1 MSETTRPPGRT
12 IIVQSPKSELV
23 IKPSHLS
30 SETLLNDALGILAS
44 EITILKKQSNAGKGL
59 DLAQARVLTGY
70 IKSLTDI
77 LKEQRERESE
87 TDLANMSD
95 SELLQMVEQLRK
107 NKEQPK

>member
-1 MSETTRPPGRT
+1 MSETPRRT
-12 IIVQSPKSELV
+12 LVLQPKAELV
-23 IKPSHLS
+23 MKPSHLN
-30 SETLLNDALGILAS
+30 SETLLQDALSILAS

-77 LKEQRERESE
+77 LKEQRERDSDM
-87 TDLANMSD
+87 DLASMTD
-95 SELLQMVEQLRK
+95 SELLQLVETLRK